1 MLRHRPLGS
10 GHPYSVDTE
19 QRNPAVPVAG
29 ETVRL
34 GVRATAE
41 VDVVS
46 LVWDDGEATGE
57 HQLARVQQQSRGQA
71 VDGGHL
77 ASAQA
82 KLARASTGFAAD
94 VAGIV
99 AGKSYR
105 YRFVGGTKQSP
116 RSQSTRWFEVRA
128 AGWRSASDSIVAA
141 DAAVGLVANSVTVLD
156 DGERIRRVRFALPL
170 GADEHVSGFGERF
183 DALDHRGASL
193 DSVVFEQYKS
203 QGAERKTYLPMPFA
217 HVVGG
222 RGWGFHV
229 RTSRRVWFDVAA
241 SDSALIWVEA
251 EVDAASDT
259 TEVISVAGYEGGP
272 AQVLDQFLAEVG
284 RPEVLPSWV
293 HRLWASGNE
302 WNTQAEVMRQM
313 NAHQEHRIPVGCVV
327 IEAWSDESTFTV
339 WRDAEYTPRAD
350 GGPLG
355 LDDFSFPAHGAWP
368 DPKGMIDELHDR
380 DVRVLLWQIP
390 LIKMRPHPIG
400 QARFDAESAVRE
412 NVLIQDETPRGAL
425 KPYRNRGWWFP
436 LSLMPDLTDDRSAQ
450 WWTEKRRYLVD
461 EMGVDG
467 FKTDGGEHAWGQEL
481 HYRDGRRGDEK
492 NNTFPVH
499 YARAYGDLL
508 KRAGKAPVTFSRAG
522 YTGSQAHGAFWAGDE
537 NSTWDAFRWSLFAGL
552 NASASGILY
561 WGWDLAGFSGDVP
574 TAQLYV
580 RSLVTAAFV
589 PIMQYHSEFNHHRSP
604 SRDRTPWNI
613 AEQSGDSRVL
623 EMSRGIVELRERLVP
638 YLAEESEWAVE
649 HGTNVMR
656 PLFFDW
662 PHDERLWDQPLQWM
676 LGRDILVS
684 AVVVENATEHTTT
697 LPEGEWVY
705 AFTGDRVAGG
715 DSDTRKVPWDQVP
728 VYVRAG
734 SWERLAEVFA
744 RTA

>member
-1 MLRHRPLGS
+1 VLRHRPLGS

-19 QRNPAVPVAG
+19 QRHPAIPVHG
-29 ETVRL
+29 DSLRL
-34 GVRATAE
+34 GVRATSE
-41 VDVVS
+41 VDEVT
-46 LVWDDGEATGE
+46 LIWEDGETTTE
-57 HQLARVQQQSRGQA
+57 HALERVQQQSRGQS

-82 KLARASTGFAAD
+82 KLSRVSTGFSVDLTTIRARTA
-94 VAGIV
+94 
-99 AGKSYR
+99 YR
-105 YRFVGGTKQSP
+105 YRFVGGPHASP
-116 RSQSTRWFEVRA
+116 RSQATRWFSVRA
-128 AGWRSASDSIVAA
+128 SGWQSAPDSLVAT
-141 DAAVGLVANSVTVLD
+141 DAAVGLVVNTVTMLD
-156 DGERIRRVRFALPL
+156 DGEQIARVRFALALTP
-170 GADEHVSGFGERF
+170 GEHISGFGERF
-183 DALDHRGASL
+183 DALDHRGSSL

-229 RTSRRVWFDVAA
+229 RTSRRVWFDVAQ
-241 SDSALIWVEA
+241 SDSNLLWIEA
-251 EVDAASDT
+251 EVDSPSADA
-259 TEVISVAGYEGGP
+259 EVLSVGGYEGSP
-272 AQVLDQFLAEVG
+272 ARVLDQFLAEVG

-302 WNTQAEVMRQM
+302 WNTQTEVMRQM
-313 NAHQEHRIPVGCVV
+313 DAHREHGIPVGCVV

-339 WRDAEYTPRAD
+339 WRDAQFTPNPSGA
-350 GGPLG
+350 PQKLS
-355 LDDFSFPAHGAWP
+355 DFSFSTEGAWP
-368 DPKGMIDELHDR
+368 DPKAMIDELHDR

-390 LIKMRPHPIG
+390 LIKMRPHPLG
-400 QARFDAESAVRE
+400 QARFDTEAAIAE
-412 NVLIQDETPRGAL
+412 NVLIQDEDPRGAL

-436 LSLMPDLTDDRSAQ
+436 LSLMPDLTDDRSAK
-450 WWTEKRRYLVD
+450 WWTDKRRYLVE

-467 FKTDGGEHAWGQEL
+467 FKTDGGEHAWGSEL
-481 HYRDGRRGDEK
+481 HYRDGHRGDQK

-508 KRAGKAPVTFSRAG
+508 RRAGKAPVTFSRAG
-522 YTGSQAHGAFWAGDE
+522 FTGSQAHGAFWAGDE

-574 TAQLYV
+574 SAELYL
-580 RSLVTAAFV
+580 RSLAAAAFV

-613 AEQSGDSRVL
+613 AEQSADPAVL
-623 EMSRGIVELRERLVP
+623 TMSRTVVELRERLVP
-638 YLAEESEWAVE
+638 YLAAESEWAVAN
-649 HGTNVMR
+649 GTNVMR

-662 PHDERLWDQPLQWM
+662 PNDERLWDQPLQWM

-684 AVVVENATEHTTT
+684 PVTLEGTTT
-697 LPEGEWVY
+697 HRTILPEGDWVY
-705 AFTGDRVAGG
+705 AFTGDRVSGG
-715 DSDTRKVPWDQVP
+715 GTDTRTVPWDQVA
-728 VYVRAG
+728 VYVRA
-734 SWERLAEVFA
+734 SAWKRLAPVFGS
-744 RTA
+744 

>member
-19 QRNPAVPVAG
+19 QRQPAIPVQGASL
-29 ETVRL
+29 RL
-34 GVRATAE
+34 GVRATSDVTE
-41 VDVVS
+41 VT
-46 LVWDDGEATGE
+46 LVWDDGETTTE
-57 HQLARVQQQSRGQA
+57 YPLDRVQQQSRGQS

-82 KLARASTGFAAD
+82 KLARTSNGFSVELTTIAAGAD
-94 VAGIV
+94 
-99 AGKSYR
+99 YR
-105 YRFVGGTKQSP
+105 YRFVGGSHDAP
-116 RSQSTRWFEVRA
+116 RSQSTRWFSVRA
-128 AGWRSASDSIVAA
+128 AGWKSAPDSRVAA
-141 DAAVGLVANSVTVLD
+141 EAAAGLVANSVSVLE
-156 DGERIRRVRFALPL
+156 DGARIVRVRFALAL
-170 GADEHVSGFGERF
+170 GPDEHVSGFGERF
-183 DALDHRGASL
+183 DGLDHRGASL

-229 RTSRRVWFDVAA
+229 RTSRRVWFDVAE
-241 SDSALIWVEA
+241 SDSELLWIEA
-251 EVDAASDT
+251 EVDSSSSDE
-259 TEVISVAGYEGGP
+259 EVLSVGGYDGKP
-272 AQVLDQFLAEVG
+272 AEVLDQFLAEVG
-284 RPEVLPSWV
+284 RPEALPSWV

-302 WNTQAEVMRQM
+302 WNTQTEVMRQM
-313 NAHQEHRIPVGCVV
+313 DAHREHGIPVGCVV
-327 IEAWSDESTFTV
+327 IEAWSDESTFTA
-339 WRDAEYTPRAD
+339 WRDAEYAPRPD
-350 GGPLG
+350 GAPHELS
-355 LDDFSFPAHGAWP
+355 DFSFPAEGAWP
-368 DPKGMIDELHDR
+368 DPKAMIDELHDR

-390 LIKMRPHPIG
+390 LIKMRPHPVG
-400 QARFDAESAVRE
+400 QARFDAEAALAE
-412 NVLIQDETPRGAL
+412 NVLIQDEDPRGEL

-436 LSLMPDLTDDRSAQ
+436 LSLMPDLTDDRSAA
-450 WWTEKRRYLVD
+450 WWTEKRRYLVE

-467 FKTDGGEHAWGQEL
+467 FKTDGGEHAWGSEL

-508 KRAGKAPVTFSRAG
+508 RRAGKAPVTFSRAG

-574 TAQLYV
+574 TSELYV
-580 RSLVTAAFV
+580 RSLAAAAFV

-613 AEQSGDSRVL
+613 AEQSGDPAVL
-623 EMSRGIVELRERLVP
+623 TMSRTIVELRERLVP
-638 YLAEESEWAVE
+638 YLTAESEWAVE
-649 HGTNVMR
+649 NGTNVMR

-662 PHDERLWDQPLQWM
+662 PQDERLWDHPLQWM

-684 AVVVENATEHTTT
+684 PVTGEGETQHVTT
-697 LPEGEWVY
+697 LPHGDWVY
-705 AFTGDRVAGG
+705 AFTGDAVAGG
-715 DSDTRKVPWDQVP
+715 VADTRTVPWDQVP
-728 VYVRAG
+728 VYVRAT
-734 SWERLAEVFA
+734 SWERLAPVFEA
-744 RTA
+744 